1 MGHSN
6 GGVGDEA
13 SRDQELDALV
23 WVSGVWWGKEV
34 ESEARQSMTPF
45 LPFFQPREPTEV
57 PGGPQV
63 EFPGNATIPSAA
75 EGLPF

>member
-23 WVSGVWWGKEV
+23 RVSGVGWGKEV
-34 ESEARQSMTPF
+34 ESEARWSVMPF
-45 LPFFQPREPTEV
+45 LLFFQPREP
-57 PGGPQV
+57 
-63 EFPGNATIPSAA
+63 
-75 EGLPF
+75 